1 MQLHGLYKLTLL
13 DFPKHLACTAFTG
26 HCNLRCPFCHNAELV
41 LRPELQPSIS
51 EDEFFSFLK
60 TRQGILEGVCIS
72 GGEPTLQPDLLP
84 FIRKIKQ
91 LGFLVKLD
99 TNGTNPAVLEALFAE
114 YLLDYIAMDIKN
126 TKEKYTL
133 TTGMTAFDI
142 APIEKSIALIRQYA
156 PDYEFRTT
164 VVQGLHTKEDLLAIG
179 AWLTGSKRY
188 TLQTFQNSGNL
199 LAEDGLCAF
208 SVAEMQEFQKMLEPF
223 FEQVSVCT

>member
-13 DFPKHLACTAFTG
+13 DFPEHLACTAFTG

-72 GGEPTLQPDLLP
+72 GGEPTLQLDLLP

-91 LGFLVKLD
+91 LGFQVKLD
-99 TNGTNPAVLEALFAE
+99 TNGTRPAVLEALFAE
-114 YLLDYIAMDIKN
+114 HLLDYIAMDIKN
-126 TKEKYTL
+126 TKEKYAL
-133 TTGMTAFDI
+133 TTGLTTFDI
-142 APIEKSIALIRQYA
+142 APIEKSIALIKKYA

-179 AWLTGSKRY
+179 AWLTGAKRY

-199 LAEDGLCAF
+199 LAGTGLSAF
-208 SVAEMQEFQKMLEPF
+208 SDPEMQNWKTLLEPF
-223 FEQVSVCT
+223 FEQISVHT

>member
-13 DFPKHLACTAFTG
+13 DFPEHLACTAFTG

-72 GGEPTLQPDLLP
+72 GGEPTLQSDLLP

-91 LGFLVKLD
+91 LEFQVKLD
-99 TNGTNPAVLEALFAE
+99 TNGTRPAVLEALFAE
-114 YLLDYIAMDIKN
+114 HLLDYIAMDIKN
-126 TKEKYTL
+126 TKENYAL
-133 TTGMTAFDI
+133 TTGMTTFDI
-142 APIEKSIALIRQYA
+142 APIEKSIALIKKYA

-179 AWLTGSKRY
+179 AWLTGAKRY
-188 TLQTFQNSGNL
+188 TLQAFQNSGNL
-199 LAEDGLCAF
+199 LAETGLSAF
-208 SVAEMQEFQKMLEPF
+208 SETEMQNWKTLLEPF
-223 FEQVSVCT
+223 FEQISVRT

>member
-13 DFPKHLACTAFTG
+13 DFPEHLACTAFTG

-41 LRPELQPSIS
+41 LRPELQPTIS

-72 GGEPTLQPDLLP
+72 GGEPTLQLDLLP

-91 LGFLVKLD
+91 LEFQVKLD
-99 TNGTNPAVLEALFAE
+99 TNGTRPAVLEALFAE
-114 YLLDYIAMDIKN
+114 HLLDYIAMDIKN
-126 TKEKYTL
+126 TKEKYAL
-133 TTGMTAFDI
+133 TTGLTTFDI
-142 APIEKSIALIRQYA
+142 APIEKSIALIKKYA

-179 AWLTGSKRY
+179 AWLTGAKRY

-199 LAEDGLCAF
+199 LAETGLSAF
-208 SVAEMQEFQKMLEPF
+208 SETEMQNWKTLLEPF
-223 FEQVSVCT
+223 FEQISVHT

>member
-13 DFPKHLACTAFTG
+13 DFPEHLACTAFTG
-26 HCNLRCPFCHNAELV
+26 HCNLRCPFCHNAELI

-72 GGEPTLQPDLLP
+72 GGEPTLQPNLLP

-91 LGFLVKLD
+91 LGFQVKLD
-99 TNGTNPAVLEALFAE
+99 TNGTRPDVLEALFAE
-114 YLLDYIAMDIKN
+114 HLLDYIAMDIKN
-126 TKEKYTL
+126 TKEKYAL
-133 TTGMTAFDI
+133 TTGMTTFDI
-142 APIEKSIALIRQYA
+142 APIEKSIALIKKYA

-179 AWLTGSKRY
+179 AWLTGAKRY

-199 LAEDGLCAF
+199 LAETGLSAF
-208 SVAEMQEFQKMLEPF
+208 SETEMQNWKTLLEPF
-223 FEQVSVCT
+223 FEQINVRT

>member
-13 DFPKHLACTAFTG
+13 DFPEHLACTAFTG

-72 GGEPTLQPDLLP
+72 GGEPTLQLDLLP

-91 LGFLVKLD
+91 LGFQVKLD
-99 TNGTNPAVLEALFAE
+99 TNGTRPAVLEALFAE
-114 YLLDYIAMDIKN
+114 HLLDYIAMDIKN
-126 TKEKYTL
+126 TKEKYAL
-133 TTGMTAFDI
+133 TTGLTTFDI
-142 APIEKSIALIRQYA
+142 APIEKSIVLIRQYA

-179 AWLTGSKRY
+179 AWLTGAKRY

-199 LAEDGLCAF
+199 LAGTGLSAF
-208 SVAEMQEFQKMLEPF
+208 SETEMQNWKTLLEPF
-223 FEQVSVCT
+223 FEETLVRT

>member
-13 DFPKHLACTAFTG
+13 DFPEHLACTAFTG

-72 GGEPTLQPDLLP
+72 GGEPTLQLDLLP
-84 FIRKIKQ
+84 FIQKIKQ
-91 LGFLVKLD
+91 LGFQVKLD
-99 TNGTNPAVLEALFAE
+99 TNGTRPAVLEALFAE
-114 YLLDYIAMDIKN
+114 HLLDYIAMDIKN
-126 TKEKYTL
+126 TKENYAL
-133 TTGMTAFDI
+133 TTGLTTFDI
-142 APIEKSIALIRQYA
+142 APIEKSIALIKKYA

-179 AWLTGSKRY
+179 AWLTGAKRY
-188 TLQTFQNSGNL
+188 TLQAFQNSGNL
-199 LAEDGLCAF
+199 LAETGLSAF
-208 SVAEMQEFQKMLEPF
+208 SETEMQNWKTLLEPF
-223 FEQVSVCT
+223 FEQISVRT

>member
-13 DFPKHLACTAFTG
+13 DFPEHLACTAFTG

-72 GGEPTLQPDLLP
+72 GGEPTLQLDLLP
-84 FIRKIKQ
+84 FIQKIKQ
-91 LGFLVKLD
+91 LGFQIKLD
-99 TNGTNPAVLEALFAE
+99 TNGTRPAVLEALFAE
-114 YLLDYIAMDIKN
+114 HLLDYIAMDIKN
-126 TKEKYTL
+126 TKENYAL
-133 TTGMTAFDI
+133 TTGLTTFDI
-142 APIEKSIALIRQYA
+142 APIEKSIALIKKYA

-179 AWLTGSKRY
+179 AWLTGAKRY
-188 TLQTFQNSGNL
+188 TLQAFQNSGNL
-199 LAEDGLCAF
+199 LAETGLSAF
-208 SVAEMQEFQKMLEPF
+208 SETEMQNWKTLLEPF
-223 FEQVSVCT
+223 FEQISVRT